1 MPVFDLKF
9 INGHIVDA
17 YGVYEA
23 DIIVE
28 KGAIQG
34 ILKDASNVT
43 TDRTINA
50 KGLLIMP
57 GVIDAHVHF
66 WDPGYTHR
74 EDWRS
79 GTESAAAG
87 GVTTVLD
94 MPSTSSPATT
104 TVKSFKIKR
113 NIAEKKAIIDFGLH
127 AGVTPDTIKEI
138 PALAKEGVASFKMFM
153 HETIR
158 EMKKVSTA
166 DMIEIFRLL
175 SRSRCVG
182 TVHAEDPMVSKTK
195 ELFRKKGIKSP
206 GTYLKS
212 RPNVVEAIAV
222 FTATSLAREFNVHL
236 HIAHLSTKESIAI
249 LSNNLHSKITAET
262 CPHYLIF
269 TKENVKELGP
279 YLKVTPPIKTREDR
293 EALWEGLK
301 RNIITLVATDHC
313 PFPKE
318 EKEPG
323 WKDIWKV
330 GAGIPGVETLLPL
343 MLTEGAKRGISYST
357 LVKILCNN
365 PAKTFGLDYRK
376 GFIKVGYDADLV
388 LIDPKKKVR
397 ISAENMH
404 SKCKFTP
411 YENYITKGYPVMTVL
426 RGKLVMEHGSILSKP
441 GTGRYIRARLFRN

>member
-1 MPVFDLKF
+1 M
-9 INGHIVDA
+9 
-17 YGVYEA
+17 
-23 DIIVE
+23 
-28 KGAIQG
+28 
-34 ILKDASNVT
+34 
-43 TDRTINA
+43 
-50 KGLLIMP
+50 
-57 GVIDAHVHF
+57 
-66 WDPGYTHR
+66 
-74 EDWRS
+74 
-79 GTESAAAG
+79 
-87 GVTTVLD
+87 
-94 MPSTSSPATT
+94 
-104 TVKSFKIKR
+104 
-113 NIAEKKAIIDFGLH
+113 
-127 AGVTPDTIKEI
+127 
-138 PALAKEGVASFKMFM
+138 
-153 HETIR
+153 
-158 EMKKVSTA
+158 
-166 DMIEIFRLL
+166 
-175 SRSRCVG
+175 
-182 TVHAEDPMVSKTK
+182 
-195 ELFRKKGIKSP
+195 
-206 GTYLKS
+206 
-212 RPNVVEAIAV
+212 
-222 FTATSLAREFNVHL
+222 
-236 HIAHLSTKESIAI
+236 
-249 LSNNLHSKITAET
+249 
-262 CPHYLIF
+262 
-269 TKENVKELGP
+269 KELGP